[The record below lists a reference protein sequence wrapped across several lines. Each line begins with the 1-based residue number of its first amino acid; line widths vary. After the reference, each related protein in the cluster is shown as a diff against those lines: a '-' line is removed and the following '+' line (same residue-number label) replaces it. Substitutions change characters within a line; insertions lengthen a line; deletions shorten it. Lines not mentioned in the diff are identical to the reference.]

1 MSEQP
6 VQDENTVVDDPALD
20 PNLDIEQYPQDEPEQ
35 DNPA

>member
-6 VQDENTVVDDPALD
+6 VQDENTEVVDPALD
-20 PNLDIEQYPQDEPEQ
+20 PDLDIEQYPQDEPEI